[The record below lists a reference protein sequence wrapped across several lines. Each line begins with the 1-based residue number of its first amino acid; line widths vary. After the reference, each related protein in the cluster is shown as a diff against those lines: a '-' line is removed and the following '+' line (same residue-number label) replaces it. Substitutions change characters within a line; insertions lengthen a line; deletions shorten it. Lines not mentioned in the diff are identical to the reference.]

1 MDVEDGAMEF
11 QRIKEQ
17 QRDQSTGG
25 REAARLN
32 GDSGIL
38 EGLGSNTRRDPDYFE
53 TPATET
59 QNQHNLQKD
68 GNGNDDVVEYPAHNF
83 DY

>member
-1 MDVEDGAMEF
+1 M
-11 QRIKEQ
+11 
-17 QRDQSTGG
+17 
-25 REAARLN
+25 N

-38 EGLGSNTRRDPDYFE
+38 EGLGSNVRRDPDYFE